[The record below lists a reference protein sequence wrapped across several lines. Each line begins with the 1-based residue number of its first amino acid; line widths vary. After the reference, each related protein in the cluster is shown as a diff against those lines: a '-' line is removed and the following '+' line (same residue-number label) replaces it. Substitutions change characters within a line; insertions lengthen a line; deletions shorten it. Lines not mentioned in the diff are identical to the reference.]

1 MVYATN
7 VNAVH
12 LVRNVGRSLRG
23 TLAGLR
29 RPRLRPAWL
38 EEPNDG
44 GDEIIRPNRLRSSH
58 LDNPTLSF

>member
-1 MVYATN
+1 MTKG
-7 VNAVH
+7 
-12 LVRNVGRSLRG
+12 LGFGRSLRG

-29 RPRLRPAWL
+29 CGRLRPARL
-38 EEPNDG
+38 EEPNDD